1 MSDNERSPKP
11 LRDPA
16 APRPYGSSIHGFD
29 GNNFGKNFTTRTTMA
44 IAPSSPP
51 ADCYLELPWQEYWR
65 MQVILLKLKK
75 LRKKLK
81 SLKEKQVSRS
91 KLKTTHKDPK
101 ELQKELKREV
111 SCWTK
116 RLIYNEMK

>member
-16 APRPYGSSIHGFD
+16 APRPCGSSIHGFY
-29 GNNFGKNFTTRTTMA
+29 GNDSGKNFKTFTAMA
-44 IAPSSPP
+44 TAPPNP
-51 ADCYLELPWQEYWR
+51 RANCTYWR

-81 SLKEKQVSRS
+81 GLKEKQVSGL
-91 KLKTTHKDPK
+91 KLKTTQKDPK
-101 ELQKELKREV
+101 ELQKELKREIA
-111 SCWTK
+111 CLTE
-116 RLIYNEMK
+116 RLIDNGMD